1 MPRYDM
7 HERWTRVPPKYSTAH
22 RIGTDSQPDFHRM
35 YEDPLAERTMEPG
48 TTRTPPMQPMHR
60 FLMEH
65 DRTLF
70 TSGTF
75 HQDPT
80 MQSLPDVPF
89 HFQGY
94 IRVDDST
101 YHLQRYPSPS
111 YSGFSTSRTSSS
123 VEERDP
129 SPWSSPDIRA
139 ATYSPDTVYP
149 ETGLQFSGGF
159 GSFHDLGHGPTDC
172 VTLHDVQQYA
182 DAQPEP
188 IIYADEPVIYGTYA
202 HEGYQPMPDCA
213 HNVVQCIPSHSDANE
228 TKDNAAGV
236 EGAPSSCRRWTQSTR
251 SPTSPR
257 SPTKIMKRPSPSK
270 RSPSSQSAD
279 DHKDTHSKTNSLP
292 RAFPCP
298 FAQYG
303 CASTF
308 GSKNE
313 WKRHVYTQHL
323 RLGYWRCDQCPNGD
337 RRPND
342 FNRKDLFVQH
352 VRRMHPVSAEAKK
365 AAAAGSKSRPAR
377 GGGGGGRGGHKD
389 DGDELVLDTMR
400 LRCYREMRK
409 APARSGCLFCDQ
421 VFAGANSWDERM
433 EHIGRHL
440 EAAKKDREEGE
451 RVDPSTWLVDEVTEG
466 WLLKEGLARRE
477 KCGLKLV

>member
-1 MPRYDM
+1 
-7 HERWTRVPPKYSTAH
+7 
-22 RIGTDSQPDFHRM
+22 M
-35 YEDPLAERTMEPG
+35 YEDTLAERTMEPG

-60 FLMEH
+60 YLMEH
-65 DRTLF
+65 GRPLF
-70 TSGTF
+70 TSGIF

-80 MQSLPDVPF
+80 MQSLPDVPS
-89 HFQGY
+89 HSQRY
-94 IRVDDST
+94 ITVDGSM
-101 YHLQRYPSPS
+101 YQLQRYPSPS
-111 YSGFSTSRTSSS
+111 YSGFPTSRTSSS

-129 SPWSSPDIRA
+129 SPWSSPDIRP
-139 ATYSPDTVYP
+139 ATYSPETVYT

-159 GSFHDLGHGPTDC
+159 GSFHDHLDHGPAHC
-172 VTLHDVQQYA
+172 VTMHDVQPYA
-182 DAQPEP
+182 DTQLEP
-188 IIYADEPVIYGTYA
+188 VIYADEPVIYGSYA

-213 HNVVQCIPSHSDANE
+213 HNVIHQPDATE
-228 TKDNAAGV
+228 TNDNTARVEAA
-236 EGAPSSCRRWTQSTR
+236 PPTRRRGTQSTR

-257 SPTKIMKRPSPSK
+257 SPTKIMKRPSPAK
-270 RSPSSQSAD
+270 RSSSSSQSAD
-279 DHKDTHSKTNSLP
+279 DRTTNPSKTTSLP

-313 WKRHVYTQHL
+313 WKRHVCTQHL

-365 AAAAGSKSRPAR
+365 AAAAVSKSRPAR
-377 GGGGGGRGGHKD
+377 VGGGGGNRGGYKD

-400 LRCYREMRK
+400 MRCYREMRK

-440 EAAKKDREEGE
+440 EAAKKDGE
-451 RVDPSTWLVDEVTEG
+451 DGESVDPSTWLVDEITEG